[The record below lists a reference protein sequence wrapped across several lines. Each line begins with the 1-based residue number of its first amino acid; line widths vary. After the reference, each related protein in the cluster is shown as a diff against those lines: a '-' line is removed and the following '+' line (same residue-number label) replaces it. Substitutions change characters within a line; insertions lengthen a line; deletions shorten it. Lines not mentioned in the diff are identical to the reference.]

1 MKPCVQISP
10 PNRTDAVRA
19 VLIHLLVC
27 SRREAYAD
35 ALMLSDVLAL
45 AGELQFR
52 ATGRRNLRRLN
63 LCNQDRQLLTR
74 VMHRL
79 FRTGRVDL
87 ARCFEK
93 KALWC
98 GLLHHLHFRA
108 QTKPEA
114 DFVRRMR
121 EKGNDSA
128 CAAFEKAMTRGDIA
142 AAVHILRQSG
152 GARLL
157 QRHLSYLLSR
167 CRTQA
172 ALTFVFSQ
180 LLEASGA
187 QVLLQ
192 LLYRYAAG
200 GSDTGARTF
209 RFFRHNRLCVHRET
223 PAEQAARRSRLSEQ
237 QLRQAALAI
246 RTVLRAHCR
255 GRLGRVYLD
264 PAMADI
270 ALPAQQ
276 AADCRAL
283 PAGSKLRLP
292 DGGTLRAY
300 LYWRQADDLDLFIR
314 GFFDDGGRTEFSWQT
329 LQNRSFDGIAFSGD
343 ETAGYH
349 GGWEYFDLDLPVLR
363 AQCPSLRYLVFCG
376 AVPSGGASFLSCVC
390 RAGFRASGTN
400 RSCAVCFPID
410 AGSTFAYLFA
420 IDLHAND
427 CIWLNVAGNG
437 ERPMQSGAELAFLKQ
452 YFARAEILSLQDL
465 FCMLSREMVA
475 RAQDADVIVSD
486 EEISAAQGQ
495 ELIRSC
501 DSARI
506 LQLLGT

>member
-1 MKPCVQISP
+1 MKPCVQIFP
-10 PNRTDAVRA
+10 PDRTDAVRA
-19 VLIHLLVC
+19 VLIRLLVC

-52 ATGRRNLRRLN
+52 ASGRRNLRRLN
-63 LCNQDRQLLTR
+63 LCNQDRKLLTR

-79 FRTGRVDL
+79 FGTGRVDL
-87 ARCFEK
+87 TRCFEK

-114 DFVRRMR
+114 DFVRCMR
-121 EKGNDSA
+121 EKGNGSA
-128 CAAFEKAMTRGDIA
+128 RAAFENAMARSDIA
-142 AAVHILRQSG
+142 AAVRILRQSED
-152 GARLL
+152 ARLL
-157 QRHLSYLLSR
+157 QRQLSYILSR
-167 CRTQA
+167 CRTQT

-180 LLEASGA
+180 LLEADGA

-200 GSDTGARTF
+200 GNDTGARTF
-209 RFFRHNRLCVHRET
+209 RFFRHDRLCVHRET

-264 PAMADI
+264 PTMAGI

-276 AADCRAL
+276 TADCSAL

-300 LYWRQADDLDLFIR
+300 LYWRQADDLDLSIR

-343 ETAGYH
+343 ETAGYR

-363 AQCPSLRYLVFCG
+363 AQCPSLHYLVFCG
-376 AVPSGGASFLSCVC
+376 SGTHLRSCVC
-390 RAGFRASGTN
+390 RAGFRANGTN

-410 AGSTFAYLFA
+410 ADSTFVYLFA

-427 CIWLNVAGNG
+427 CIWLNLAGNG
-437 ERPMQSGAELAFLKQ
+437 KYPIPGSAELAFLKP
-452 YFARAEILSLQDL
+452 YFARAEILSLRDL
-465 FCMLSREMVA
+465 FCMLSREVAA

-486 EEISAAQGQ
+486 EELSAAQGQ
-495 ELIRSC
+495 EIIRSC

-506 LQLLGT
+506 LQLLGI